1 MRPVLIA
8 FSFHFAQ
15 VGV

>member
-8 FSFHFAQ
+8 RYDPADL
-15 VGV
+15 